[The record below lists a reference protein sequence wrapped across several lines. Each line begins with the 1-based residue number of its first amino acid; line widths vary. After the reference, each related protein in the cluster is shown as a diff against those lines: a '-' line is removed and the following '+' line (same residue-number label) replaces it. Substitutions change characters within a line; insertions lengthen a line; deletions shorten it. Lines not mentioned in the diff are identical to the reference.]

1 MAFSLCGLSYLL
13 VVAAVIAVVFVGDAA
28 AATKVWFNKIIS
40 PPSLPPAAPP
50 PSFSALCC
58 WWSFA
63 SAQDL
68 AAEEFDLL
76 ASLVLRILPW
86 ADLVQGELS
95 RRLMLFIV
103 ISTTFASA
111 PTPQQS
117 GALEFLP
124 STSWLYPWCGILVQ
138 DDSLIF
144 VDKSYHIYRSSVC
157 FFYNGFT
164 SPLSTDALCAVS
176 ARL

>member
-13 VVAAVIAVVFVGDAA
+13 VVAVVFVGEAA
-28 AATKVWFNKIIS
+28 PAVTKVWFNKIIF
-40 PPSLPPAAPP
+40 PPSLPPAAP

-68 AAEEFDLL
+68 AGEKLDLL

-95 RRLMLFIV
+95 RRLLLFAA

-117 GALEFLP
+117 RALEFLP
-124 STSWLYPWCGILVQ
+124 STSWLYPWCGI
-138 DDSLIF
+138 DIAASIWDPGPS
-144 VDKSYHIYRSSVC
+144 
-157 FFYNGFT
+157 
-164 SPLSTDALCAVS
+164 
-176 ARL
+176 